1 MNPPGQARGRPR
13 RAPPGPGAAAAAGG
27 DGCRGGGGDSGGSGD
42 SGDSGDS
49 GGDGGGDV
57 GGGRSGGV
65 GGGRGREGRAT
76 TIASRIGDF
85 PEWHRGRPCYA
96 VWAIALDDAAIQAR
110 LDGLRRALHGLL
122 LPGGARQPHVTL
134 QVCGF
139 PAALP
144 ARPDDFGPQQ
154 LQAQLDALAGA
165 AAFELHIGGAFSF
178 VSAACLSV
186 RDPAGSLARLRAA
199 VEQAA
204 PCSDATPSVPHVTA
218 GLYAGAWPLR
228 EVRARLQPLRRA
240 PPLRLQVEALEW
252 MSYDSRHVAGPLRP
266 LLRVDLAGGC
276 VRVVDPDGLR
286 AAFAAPAVDAGA
298 ARGAR
303 ADVAPCAADV
313 QPAAAIASRS
323 RR

>member
-1 MNPPGQARGRPR
+1 MNPPAGPRGRPR
-13 RAPPGPGAAAAAGG
+13 RAPPGPGVAAAAGG
-27 DGCRGGGGDSGGSGD
+27 DGCR
-42 SGDSGDS
+42 GDSGDS

-57 GGGRSGGV
+57 GGGRSGGGGAGA
-65 GGGRGREGRAT
+65 GGGRGRGGRAT

-199 VEQAA
+199 WQQAA
-204 PCSDATPSVPHVTA
+204 PCSDATPYVPHVTA

-240 PPLRLQVEALEW
+240 PPLRLQVEALDW

-266 LLRVDLAGGC
+266 LLRVELAGGR

-313 QPAAAIASRS
+313 QPAAAIAARS